1 MVTLKSEQTAV
12 EFGLFESFTKMRL
25 GSFNL
30 THLDGSLSRVIE
42 RSLILEAGLED
53 TGTGIDG
60 TLRMFLL
67 PCFLTHSLLFFLLGI
82 AVAIV

>member
-12 EFGLFESFTKMRL
+12 EFGHFESFTKVRL

-53 TGTGIDG
+53 NG
-60 TLRMFLL
+60 TLRIFLL

-82 AVAIV
+82 GCNYYIVIN

>member
-12 EFGLFESFTKMRL
+12 EFGHFTKVRL

-53 TGTGIDG
+53 NG

-67 PCFLTHSLLFFLLGI
+67 PCFLIHSLLFFLLGI
-82 AVAIV
+82 AVTNKSMWIS